1 MPSGY
6 TPSLR
11 LVLPTTGELVGTWG
25 DVINNG
31 LTQLVEDAIAG
42 TVSVAMTDANKTLS
56 TANEAV
62 DEARHM
68 FINLTGALTATR
80 NVVCP
85 SVSKL
90 YFVSNN
96 TSGGQSIVF
105 KTAAGTGVTVANGT
119 RIALYCDG
127 ANVLEADTS
136 LAVTAFMRSVL
147 AADSA
152 AAARTVLGTDV
163 YKSLPVRSTG
173 FANGEV
179 LQTNAGQTLNT
190 GAAGDAFLIFNN
202 SAASIT
208 LTQGA
213 GLTLRWAGTTTT
225 GGRTLAPYGLASVYY
240 VTGSVAVISGA
251 GLS

>member
-42 TVSVAMTDANKTLS
+42 TVGVAMTDANKTLS

-105 KTAAGTGVTVANGT
+105 KTAAGTGVTVANGA
-119 RIALYCDG
+119 RVALYCDG
-127 ANVLEADTS
+127 TNVVYASGT
-136 LAVTAFMRSVL
+136 AVGNAVF
-147 AADSA
+147 AAVDA
-152 AAARTVLGTDV
+152 AAARTALGTDV
-163 YKSLPVRSTG
+163 YKTIPQGTASGEMEVITAGKTINLGPA
-173 FANGEV
+173 ANTV
-179 LQTNAGQTLNT
+179 QLL
-190 GAAGDAFLIFNN
+190 FNN
-202 SAASIT
+202 SGSDVV

-213 GLTLRWAGTTTT
+213 GLTMRLDGTALTGSRTVLPYGKVVLHWITTT
-225 GGRTLAPYGLASVYY
+225 LVVVS
-240 VTGSVAVISGA
+240 GSAT
-251 GLS
+251 